1 MRFKEKISRALSQR
15 LLVIGVVLGALSWLV
30 ESFIHSQFFYDQHK
44 DFTANIFSPDIHE
57 LWMRLIIVVLFI
69 SFAYHAQ
76 RIVRALRNAEM
87 TVSLVNMEL
96 TQIFDT
102 SADGMRVIDKNF
114 STLRVNRTFLEL
126 AGVNRGETEGRK
138 CYEVFKGDSCHTENC
153 PMVRLQNGEERIEY
167 DGIKIGSN
175 GLPIPCIITAT
186 PFRDSDGNLVGI
198 VEDFKDISERKRAEQ
213 NLQKSHAQLRNLTS
227 HLEMVREEERRGMA
241 REIHD
246 ELGQSLTCL
255 KMDVHWLANHLSNE
269 DESIYEKLHV
279 VNQQIDQTVRTVQRI
294 SSELRP
300 RLLDDL
306 GLTAAI
312 EWQAGRLQER
322 LGIHVEIVSEPEQ
335 IQLSEACSITVFRIF
350 QEALTNVA
358 RHAEATRVDI
368 LLLQQEKQVTLT
380 VRDNGKGILQEKI
393 HNPQSLGLLGM
404 HERACLLDGELEI
417 ESEPGKGVTILLT
430 IPYLHYRR

>member
-1 MRFKEKISRALSQR
+1 MLFIEKISRGISQR
-15 LLVIGVVLGALSWLV
+15 LIVIGFILGALSWLV

-44 DFTANIFSPDIHE
+44 DFASNIFFPDIHE

-69 SFAYHAQ
+69 SFAFYAH
-76 RIVRALRNAEM
+76 RMVRALRVAEM
-87 TVSLVNMEL
+87 KVNRVNIEL

-114 STLRVNRTFLEL
+114 NTLRANRTFLEL
-126 AGVNRGETEGRK
+126 AGISQGGVEGRK
-138 CYEVFKGDSCHTENC
+138 CYDVFKGDCCHTPKC

-186 PFRDSDGNLVGI
+186 PFRDSEDNLVGI
-198 VEDFKDISERKRAEQ
+198 VEDFKDISERKSAEL
-213 NLQKSHAQLRNLTS
+213 NLQRSHAQLRNLTS

-255 KMDVHWLANHLSNE
+255 KMDVHWLSNHLSNE
-269 DESIYEKLHV
+269 DESVYEKLHV
-279 VNQQIDQTVRTVQRI
+279 VNQQIDNTVHTVQRI

-306 GLTAAI
+306 GLAAAI
-312 EWQAGRLQER
+312 EWQAGRLQDR
-322 LGIHVEIVSEPEQ
+322 LGVHVKIISEPEQ
-335 IQLSEACSITVFRIF
+335 IQLSEACSITIFRIF
-350 QEALTNVA
+350 QEALTNIA
-358 RHAEATRVDI
+358 RHAEATQIEIVLR
-368 LLLQQEKQVTLT
+368 QQEEQVTLT
-380 VRDNGKGILQEKI
+380 VKDNGIGFTPDKMGN
-393 HNPQSLGLLGM
+393 HASLGLLGM
-404 HERACLLDGELEI
+404 RERACLLDGELEI
-417 ESEPGKGVTILLT
+417 QSEPGKGVTIHLT
-430 IPYLHYRR
+430 IPYMENRR